1 MKTIIKEISKWTSIL
16 ISVLMLTVACGDDK
30 EDGAP
35 EEPTPAAPTITNFVP
50 PHGVPGVTITIIGTD
65 LKEVSEVT
73 IGGKEVSLVGEATD
87 TEIKVMTTEEV
98 TGGKI
103 KVTTPY
109 GTAET
114 VSEFVVDEVFQAPS
128 LITVPQDNVSYLD
141 IITLEGENLDIVEKV
156 FFGNVEAK
164 IIREDE
170 ATRAVEGASGTELKV
185 EVPYYEVAIGESV
198 SLFLEYTDG
207 DGQLVKKDTEKNF
220 TVTPRAP
227 QLENVSSLE
236 ADFFESVS
244 LEGTD
249 LNLVEKV
256 LFGTTEATIDKES
269 SNNTVLKVTVPYYE
283 EEEAVKITLIYRYG
297 EKDNIVEGRKSDSA
311 DEFAAKKVKPENVEC
326 PTSVM
331 LGTSTF
337 EITGNNLDKVEK
349 VLFNGTEITS
359 TLSDDKMKLIC
370 SLPST
375 VEASI
380 NNTITIVYWQENKKE
395 VIRSDFEV
403 KELDN
408 YIHETVLYTK
418 KEDKNYFSVTTGIN
432 YDESNYQEVQNEQLL
447 LKLDNSWKNEGQTNY
462 NEIKSLYMNN
472 EDPRPGLPLKFR
484 RVTEENVIK
493 FIKGESEVNA
503 NNEKITLEKM
513 VKLGYNLNAKESTV
527 MRFKLNDEDYNNGAG
542 GGAYEATKEGGI
554 TAVTVRKPNK
564 AGEAQ
569 SVVGIGFVE
578 LVKVNRGKTDTD
590 INGDAR
596 ETSWKIKTYFPKDIL
611 ENINQ
616 VIRHDN
622 SNF

>member
-1 MKTIIKEISKWTSIL
+1 MKTIIREISKWTSIL

-35 EEPTPAAPTITNFVP
+35 EEPVPAAPTITNFVP

-170 ATRAVEGASGTELKV
+170 ATRAVEGASGAELKV

-198 SLFLEYTDG
+198 NLFLEYTDG
-207 DGQLVKKDTEKNF
+207 DGQLVKKDTEKSF

-227 QLENVSSLE
+227 RLENVSSLE

-297 EKDNIVEGRKSDSA
+297 EKDDIVEGRKSDSA

-326 PTSVM
+326 PASVM

-375 VEASI
+375 VEASS

-395 VIRSDFEV
+395 VIRSDFGI
-403 KELDN
+403 KELVN
-408 YIHETVLYTK
+408 YIWKNVKLYSNET
-418 KEDKNYFSVTTGIN
+418 ERNYFSVTTGKEYTIEN
-432 YDESNYQEVQNEQLL
+432 YKEVQNEQLL
-447 LKLDNSWKNEGQTNY
+447 LSLTNKWKESSKEAYIQMS
-462 NEIKSLYMNN
+462 SLYSS
-472 EDPRPGLPLKFR
+472 DRSGLPIKFR
-484 RVTEENVIK
+484 RIGFNTSIDGLEQGVIDFIKGNSEENVENTLISWNK
-493 FIKGESEVNA
+493 MKEIGYDSNSRESSV
-503 NNEKITLEKM
+503 IR
-513 VKLGYNLNAKESTV
+513 Y
-527 MRFKLNDEDYNNGAG
+527 KLNDDAYNEGTSGNGK
-542 GGAYEATKEGGI
+542 YEGTKLGQISAIILRTGTLSGDVSE
-554 TAVTVRKPNK
+554 VL
-564 AGEAQ
+564 
-569 SVVGIGFVE
+569 GIGFVE
-578 LVKVNRGKTDTD
+578 LVSVDADYTQEGVQNSSWTVNV
-590 INGDAR
+590 
-596 ETSWKIKTYFPKDIL
+596 YFPKNIL
-611 ENINQ
+611 ENIDK
-616 VIRHDN
+616 VIR
-622 SNF
+622 

>member
-1 MKTIIKEISKWTSIL
+1 MKDIIREISKWTSIL

-35 EEPTPAAPTITNFVP
+35 EESVPAAPTITNFVP
-50 PHGVPGVTITIIGTD
+50 PHGVPGVTITITGAD

-73 IGGKEVSLVGEATD
+73 IGGKEVALVGEATD

-141 IITLEGENLDIVEKV
+141 TITLEGENLDIVEKV

-185 EVPYYEVAIGESV
+185 EVPYYKVVIGESV
-198 SLFLEYTDG
+198 NLFLEYTDG
-207 DGQLVKKDTEKNF
+207 DGQLVKKDTEKSF

-227 QLENVSSLE
+227 RLENVSSLE

-297 EKDNIVEGRKSDSA
+297 EKDDIVEGRKSDSA

-326 PTSVM
+326 PASVM

-337 EITGNNLDKVEK
+337 EITGDNLDKVEK

-375 VEASI
+375 VEAS
-380 NNTITIVYWQENKKE
+380 NTITIVYWQENKKE

-472 EDPRPGLPLKFR
+472 KDPRPGLPLKFR
-484 RVTEENVIK
+484 RVT
-493 FIKGESEVNA
+493 
-503 NNEKITLEKM
+503 
-513 VKLGYNLNAKESTV
+513 
-527 MRFKLNDEDYNNGAG
+527 G
-542 GGAYEATKEGGI
+542 GKC
-554 TAVTVRKPNK
+554 
-564 AGEAQ
+564 
-569 SVVGIGFVE
+569 
-578 LVKVNRGKTDTD
+578 D
-590 INGDAR
+590 
-596 ETSWKIKTYFPKDIL
+596 
-611 ENINQ
+611 
-616 VIRHDN
+616 
-622 SNF
+622 

>member
-1 MKTIIKEISKWTSIL
+1 M
-16 ISVLMLTVACGDDK
+16 
-30 EDGAP
+30 
-35 EEPTPAAPTITNFVP
+35 
-50 PHGVPGVTITIIGTD
+50 
-65 LKEVSEVT
+65 
-73 IGGKEVSLVGEATD
+73 
-87 TEIKVMTTEEV
+87 
-98 TGGKI
+98 
-103 KVTTPY
+103 
-109 GTAET
+109 
-114 VSEFVVDEVFQAPS
+114 
-128 LITVPQDNVSYLD
+128 
-141 IITLEGENLDIVEKV
+141 
-156 FFGNVEAK
+156 
-164 IIREDE
+164 
-170 ATRAVEGASGTELKV
+170 
-185 EVPYYEVAIGESV
+185 
-198 SLFLEYTDG
+198 
-207 DGQLVKKDTEKNF
+207 
-220 TVTPRAP
+220 
-227 QLENVSSLE
+227 
-236 ADFFESVS
+236 
-244 LEGTD
+244 
-249 LNLVEKV
+249 
-256 LFGTTEATIDKES
+256 
-269 SNNTVLKVTVPYYE
+269 
-283 EEEAVKITLIYRYG
+283 
-297 EKDNIVEGRKSDSA
+297 
-311 DEFAAKKVKPENVEC
+311 
-326 PTSVM
+326 
-331 LGTSTF
+331 
-337 EITGNNLDKVEK
+337 
-349 VLFNGTEITS
+349 
-359 TLSDDKMKLIC
+359 
-370 SLPST
+370 
-375 VEASI
+375 
-380 NNTITIVYWQENKKE
+380 YWQENKKE

-554 TAVTVRKPNK
+554 TAVIVRKSNK
-564 AGEAQ
+564 AGEDQ
-569 SVVGIGFVE
+569 SVLGIGFVE

>member
-1 MKTIIKEISKWTSIL
+1 MKIMKTIIREISKWTSIL

-35 EEPTPAAPTITNFVP
+35 EEPVPAAPTITNFVP
-50 PHGVPGVTITIIGTD
+50 PHGVPGVTITITGAD

-73 IGGKEVSLVGEATD
+73 IGGKEVALVGEATD

-109 GTAET
+109 GTTET

-141 IITLEGENLDIVEKV
+141 TITLEGENLDIVEKV

-185 EVPYYEVAIGESV
+185 EVPYYKVAIGESV
-198 SLFLEYTDG
+198 NLFLEYTDG
-207 DGQLVKKDTEKNF
+207 DGQLVKKDTEKSF

-227 QLENVSSLE
+227 RLENVSSLE

-297 EKDNIVEGRKSDSA
+297 EKDDIVEGRKSDSA

-326 PTSVM
+326 PASVM

-375 VEASI
+375 VEAS
-380 NNTITIVYWQENKKE
+380 NTITIVYWQENKKE

-447 LKLDNSWKNEGQTNY
+447 LKLDNSWKNEGETNY

-472 EDPRPGLPLKFR
+472 KDPRPGLPLKFR

-503 NNEKITLEKM
+503 NNTKITLEKM
-513 VKLGYNLNAKESTV
+513 VELGYNLDAKESTV

-554 TAVTVRKPNK
+554 TAVIVRKSNK
-564 AGEAQ
+564 AGEDQ
-569 SVVGIGFVE
+569 SVLGIGFVE

-596 ETSWKIKTYFPKDIL
+596 ETSWKIKTYFPKNIL
-611 ENINQ
+611 ENIDD
-616 VIRHDN
+616 VIRK
-622 SNF
+622 